1 MCIVKGS
8 EFYEFEIAEKAFS
21 AIFSRKSD
29 VTGGKIRTEKGFSEI
44 IRWKYRLWDL
54 NVWMYNVVHCQ
65 YHPRKSLKF
74 VFAFRFQG
82 RVIWKREKKGMK

>member
-8 EFYEFEIAEKAFS
+8 DFYEFEIAEKAFS

-44 IRWKYRLWDL
+44 IR
-54 NVWMYNVVHCQ
+54 
-65 YHPRKSLKF
+65 
-74 VFAFRFQG
+74 
-82 RVIWKREKKGMK
+82 